1 MRQPSNDDCNADGDK
16 SLSEPWIG
24 VTRFELLNKDPPE
37 GHMWVSRQ
45 TDEEAGVQKTWI
57 QLAGRIVKQR
67 GIYFIPDDGLDMDE
81 LVHTARRKLEIRR
94 GPAMP
99 CEVTTAADPD
109 GSSWRATL
117 FQDGNEKIEL

>member
-1 MRQPSNDDCNADGDK
+1 MGQPSNDYCNTDGDK

-24 VTRFELLNKDPPE
+24 VTRFELLNKDPRE

-45 TDEEAGVQKTWI
+45 TDEETGVYKTWI
-57 QLAGRIVKQR
+57 HLAGRIVKQR
-67 GIYFIPDDGLDMDE
+67 GIYFIPDDDLS
-81 LVHTARRKLEIRR
+81 ARRKLEVRR

-99 CEVTTAADPD
+99 CEVTTAANPD

-117 FQDGNEKIEL
+117 CR